1 MEPEKTYIN
10 PVFVTE
16 DGKPFAIENI
26 KEMRTTIDAKT
37 AEDVLQTK
45 ITGGDLTITWKVPMD
60 KIGKMNRLIQ
70 KRRKLMDKLERNTNE
85 WLRLFEP
92 VGTTE
97 AEDENGQS

>member
-37 AEDVLQTK
+37 VEDALQTK

-60 KIGKMNRLIQ
+60 KIGKMNRLKK
-70 KRRKLMDKLERNTNE
+70 KRRKLMDKLERNMNE
-85 WLRLFEP
+85 WLRLMVP
-92 VGTTE
+92 VGTTQAE
-97 AEDENGQS
+97 EDEE